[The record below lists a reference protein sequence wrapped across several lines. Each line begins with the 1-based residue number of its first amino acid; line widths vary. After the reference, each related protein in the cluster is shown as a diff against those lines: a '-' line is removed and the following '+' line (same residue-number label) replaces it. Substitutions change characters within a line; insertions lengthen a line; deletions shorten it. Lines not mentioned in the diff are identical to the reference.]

1 MKRFLDFVF
10 SFLLIIILSP
20 VMLVIAVAILIFDG
34 KPVIFYQKRVGYK
47 NECFYIYK
55 FRTMKNGTKEKATAL
70 LKDIDSQVTGIG
82 KVLRRLSLDELPQ
95 LFNVLKGDMSF
106 VGPRP
111 LIPKEKKIRNL
122 REQYNV
128 FSVKP
133 GITGLAQINGRDNIT
148 DERKALYDK
157 EYVENHNLWMDFTIL
172 LRTFIN
178 VTKSKDVNDSCG
190 DYVKEAEDLE
200 NNIRVMSFNI
210 LCRGDGEHS
219 REKRAPYVV
228 DLIKREAPDVIGFQE
243 ATPEWMAY
251 LKSSLKNYNAIG
263 VGRDDGANK
272 GEFSAIFYSRNRF
285 LLRNSGNFWL
295 SETPDEASL
304 GWDGKHNRICTWA
317 ILKDL
322 YTTRKFVIL
331 NTHTDHVGEVAVNEG
346 VKLIVKKVR
355 GLNNMPTFVTGDFNL
370 KEGSRDYNIIV
381 NSGVLRDSKYV
392 CEDIVNVNTYNGLG
406 VGEQC
411 VVDYIFVNKSLNP
424 IKYNVVT
431 DKNGD
436 YYISD
441 HYPVVVDCKFK

>member
-392 CEDIVNVNTYNGLG
+392 CEDIVNINTYNGLG

-424 IKYNVVT
+424 VKYNVVT

>member
-1 MKRFLDFVF
+1 MF
-10 SFLLIIILSP
+10 SLLLIIILSP
-20 VMLVIAVAILIFDG
+20 LMLAIVAVILIFDG

-47 NECFYIYK
+47 NQCFYIYK

-82 KVLRRLSLDELPQ
+82 KILRKLSLDELPQ

-111 LIPKEKKIRNL
+111 LIPQEKKIRNL

-133 GITGLAQINGRDNIT
+133 GITGLAQVNGRDNLT

-157 EYVENHNLWMDFTIL
+157 EYVENHTLWMDLTIL
-172 LRTFIN
+172 VKTFVN
-178 VTKSKDVNDSCG
+178 VVKSKDVNDSCG
-190 DYVKEAEDLE
+190 DVVKEAEDLE
-200 NNIRVMSFNI
+200 NNIKVMSFNI
-210 LCRGDGEHS
+210 LCRGEGEYA
-219 REKRAPYVV
+219 REKRAPHVV
-228 DLIKREAPDVIGFQE
+228 ELIRREAPDVIGFQE
-243 ATPEWMAY
+243 ATPEWMEY
-251 LKSSLKNYNAIG
+251 LKSSLNNYNCVG
-263 VGRDDGANK
+263 VGRDDGKNK
-272 GEFSAIFYSRNRF
+272 GEFSAVFYSRNRF
-285 LLRNSGNFWL
+285 LLRNSGRFWL

-304 GWDGKHNRICTWA
+304 GWDGAYNRICTWA

-322 YTTRKFVIL
+322 YTTRKFVVM
-331 NTHTDHVGEVAVNEG
+331 NTHADHVGEVAVNEG
-346 VKLIVKKVR
+346 MKLIVKKVR
-355 GLNNMPTFVTGDFNL
+355 GLNTLPTFVTGTFNI
-370 KEGSRDYNIIV
+370 KEGGRDYNIVV

-392 CEDIVNVNTYNGLG
+392 CEDIVNENTYNGFG

-411 VVDYIFVNKSLNP
+411 VVDYIFVNKSITP
-424 IKYNVVT
+424 VKYNVLT

-436 YYISD
+436 LYISD

>member
-1 MKRFLDFVF
+1 M
-10 SFLLIIILSP
+10 IIILSP
-20 VMLVIAVAILIFDG
+20 LMVAISVAILVDDG
-34 KPVIFYQKRVGYK
+34 RPVIFYQKRVGYK

-82 KVLRRLSLDELPQ
+82 KILRKLSLDELPQ

-111 LIPKEKKIRNL
+111 LIPKEKRIRNL

-133 GITGLAQINGRDNIT
+133 GITGLAQVNGRDNIT
-148 DERKALYDK
+148 AERKALYDK
-157 EYVENHNLWMDFTIL
+157 EYVENHTLWMDFTIL
-172 LRTFIN
+172 VKTFVN
-178 VTKSKDVNDSCG
+178 VTRSKDVNDSCG
-190 DYVKEAEDLE
+190 DYVKEAEDIE

-210 LCRGDGEHS
+210 LCRGDGEYAW
-219 REKRAPYVV
+219 EKRAPHVV
-228 DLIKREAPDVIGFQE
+228 ELIRREAPDVIGFQE
-243 ATPEWMAY
+243 ATPEWMDY
-251 LKSSLKNYNAIG
+251 LKKSLKNYNAVG
-263 VGRDDGANK
+263 VGRDDGKNK

-285 LLRNSGNFWL
+285 LLRNNGNFWL
-295 SETPDEASL
+295 SETPEEASL

-322 YTTRKFVIL
+322 YTTRKFVVL

-370 KEGSRDYNIIV
+370 KEGGRDYNIIV

-392 CEDIVNVNTYNGLG
+392 CEDIVNENTYNGFG

-411 VVDYIFVNKSLNP
+411 VLDYVFVNKSINP

-436 YYISD
+436 LYISD